1 MSGNSKNSSLTI
13 NNTGCKIINVFH
25 LGNEE
30 IRMMIRAEDGIME
43 NLTIS
48 MEEIQS
54 IYSLLD
60 IDEKK
65 QQANQPVAY
74 SELTQPQ
81 MPTFYT
87 QVSLVTS
94 NNSGK

>member
-13 NNTGCKIINVFH
+13 NNTGCKIINMFH

-60 IDEKK
+60 IDEKS
-65 QQANQPVAY
+65 NRRI
-74 SELTQPQ
+74 
-81 MPTFYT
+81 
-87 QVSLVTS
+87 SLLLIRS
-94 NNSGK
+94 LLSLRCPLFIPRYL